1 MVVEIIM
8 AARFGALGAVVA
20 GGAVV
25 STIKSGVIN
34 PAHIG
39 DSMTFVWLMMAALL
53 AGALWLNLATW
64 MGAPVST
71 THSIVGGVLG
81 AGVAA
86 AGWDVANRSEEH
98 TSELQSLMRIS
109 YAVLCLK
116 KKKTSRSVT

>member
-86 AGWDVANRSEEH
+86 AGWAVAHWGTMTSIAARWVISPLRSEERREGKEGV
-98 TSELQSLMRIS
+98 S
-109 YAVLCLK
+109 
-116 KKKTSRSVT
+116 